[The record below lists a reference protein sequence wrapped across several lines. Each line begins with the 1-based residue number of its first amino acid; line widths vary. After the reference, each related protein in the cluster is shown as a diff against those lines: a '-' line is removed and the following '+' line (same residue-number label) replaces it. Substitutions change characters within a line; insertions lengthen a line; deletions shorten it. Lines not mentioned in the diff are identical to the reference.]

1 MGESLVAQNPQ
12 LLPTLPET
20 PSHGQDDS
28 MIKNLVGRLTS
39 ASAIK
44 TAATS
49 LISSIRRVA
58 LAQFHRSPPPRR
70 KAKPRV
76 PKGRPSTS
84 PVTGHPIPPAS
95 FLRSDAPAP
104 ESDVEEEEK
113 DRSSEEDEPE
123 TKKPKFASSPLE
135 STPKV
140 RPALPALSTGYIPA
154 SDSESDPDEELN
166 SFLPTGKIRKN
177 RRGQR
182 ARQAIW
188 LKKYGSNARHL
199 HPELETAQSTNT
211 SGRNKKRLET
221 VALTAKLDVVNEVRT
236 TTTQEVKKVG
246 DPHPS
251 WTAKQNLREQQKTL
265 LSSVKPQKIVFD

>member
-1 MGESLVAQNPQ
+1 MS
-12 LLPTLPET
+12 
-20 PSHGQDDS
+20 
-28 MIKNLVGRLTS
+28 
-39 ASAIK
+39 
-44 TAATS
+44 
-49 LISSIRRVA
+49 
-58 LAQFHRSPPPRR
+58 
-70 KAKPRV
+70 
-76 PKGRPSTS
+76 
-84 PVTGHPIPPAS
+84 PAS

-104 ESDVEEEEK
+104 ESDVIEEEEN
-113 DRSSEEDEPE
+113 DRSSEEDDEPE
-123 TKKPKFASSPLE
+123 RKKNKFASFPPE
-135 STPKV
+135 TAPKV
-140 RPALPALSTGYIPA
+140 RPVLPALSTGYIPA